1 MNGTATLGGS
11 AREGWTVL
19 SPTITKK
26 IDDVFNFGTD
36 LMIGIATDI
45 IKREAFHGGM
55 TYVMQEKSKEPQ
67 DFDADTEEWAE
78 HTMKKA
84 LDFYYKYGMCPVMR
98 PGQGH
103 AADPKNEAGK
113 SSSEKTESGAIA
125 EVVPEATSEAGISG
139 AAAGNDPNQKI
150 RRFIIPSTDAGHF
163 LARMTYDGQIEVGF
177 QLHRYAGSHH
187 PTSVTGRDVSPTPG
201 IHVYVWSGKTPV
213 PNSPTPFRSLVYR
226 LLPTQLNM
234 KELWKNDMDAS
245 YTNSRPSMILV
256 RPHNNSG
263 QATMDQET
271 ELAIFQDA
279 LSVAGPATM
288 QYQQASRNDD
298 EFTTRLQKQ
307 LRRMREMSGGGSRR
321 PGVDGRLVGA
331 QIIRYQNWE
340 QGNVFFAPSGMITT
354 APAMAQRETNITQ
367 RSEWWQ
373 RIVAQQFGVPM
384 QYLDRG
390 AGSNRPGASAN
401 LTSAQTD
408 ACALLR
414 KTVQE
419 ARNRMVRFFEAAHD
433 ALFRGEDTD
442 RLVSKIMKGQ
452 RKNKQRQE
460 TLREYEL
467 HLSGRPGIFQR
478 ATIERQQEEME
489 WDVKESRLRTVIN
502 RVFTMALERTS
513 LAMNSSMI
521 ARLARQELEQDQN
534 QVGRLKGKVLP
545 AQRRFQIKWRQPILV
560 DMVML
565 NWMSDKGFM
574 HDDAMREIVF
584 REYGLPED
592 LPSGTI
598 IEERLAIIALKY
610 APKETGANGTSSSKS
625 KTSVSNTSKSQSKK
639 ISSGTSASSKG
650 KSSSSSSK
658 SASEPKKKKQK
669 TKK

>member
-11 AREGWTVL
+11 SREGWTVL
-19 SPTITKK
+19 SPTITKE
-26 IDDVFNFGTD
+26 IDNVYNFSTD
-36 LMIGIATDI
+36 LIIGIATDI

-55 TYVMQEKSKEPQ
+55 TYVMHEKSKEPQ
-67 DFDADTEEWAE
+67 EFDADTEEWAE
-78 HTMKKA
+78 HIMKKA

-103 AADPKNEAGK
+103 VADPKNQKGE
-113 SSSEKTESGAIA
+113 STTPEKTESGAVA
-125 EVVPEATSEAGISG
+125 EGLPEATSEAGISG
-139 AAAGNDPNQKI
+139 AGGNNSSKEV
-150 RRFIIPSTDAGHF
+150 RRFIIPSTDAGPF

-187 PTSVTGRDVSPTPG
+187 PTSVFGRDVAPTPG

-245 YTNSRPSMILV
+245 HTNSRPSLILV
-256 RPHNNSG
+256 RPHNGSG

-271 ELAIFQDA
+271 ELAVYADA
-279 LSVAGPATM
+279 LSVGGPATM
-288 QYQQASRNDD
+288 QYQQASRNDA

-307 LRRMREMSGGGSRR
+307 LRRMREMSGGGSSS
-321 PGVDGRLVGA
+321 PGVDSRLVGS

-340 QGNVFFAPSGMITT
+340 RGNVFFVPSGMAT
-354 APAMAQRETNITQ
+354 ATPAMAQRETNITQ

-390 AGSNRPGASAN
+390 TGSNRPNSSASLA
-401 LTSAQTD
+401 SGQTD

-433 ALFRGEDTD
+433 VLFRGEETD

-452 RKNKQRQE
+452 RRNDKRQKN
-460 TLREYEL
+460 LLEYEL
-467 HLSGRPGIFQR
+467 HLSGRPKILQQ
-478 ATIERQQEEME
+478 AMTQRQQEEMK
-489 WDVKESRLRTVIN
+489 WDAKESRLRTVIN
-502 RVFTMALERTS
+502 RVFNMALERTS
-513 LAMNSSMI
+513 LALNSSMI
-521 ARLARQELEQDQN
+521 ARVARQELEQDQN

-545 AQRRFQIKWRQPILV
+545 SQRRLQIKWRQPILV
-560 DMVML
+560 DVVMM
-565 NWMSDKGFM
+565 NWISDKGFM
-574 HDDAMREIVF
+574 HDDSMREIVF
-584 REYGLPED
+584 REFGLPDD
-592 LPSGTI
+592 LPRGTS
-598 IEERLAIIALKY
+598 IEERLAILALKY
-610 APKETGANGTSSSKS
+610 APKETGCATSGSS
-625 KTSVSNTSKSQSKK
+625 KTSVKNTSQSQSKK
-639 ISSGTSASSKG
+639 ISSGTSAT
-650 KSSSSSSK
+650 SSSSK
-658 SASEPKKKKQK
+658 SAAEPKKKKQK

>member
-11 AREGWTVL
+11 SREGWTVL

-26 IDDVFNFGTD
+26 IDDVYNFGTD

-55 TYVMQEKSKEPQ
+55 TYVMHEKSKEPQ
-67 DFDADTEEWAE
+67 DFDADTEEWVE

-103 AADPKNEAGK
+103 VADPKNQKGK
-113 SSSEKTESGAIA
+113 SSEKTESGAVA

-139 AAAGNDPNQKI
+139 AGGSGGNSPKKV

-340 QGNVFFAPSGMITT
+340 QGNVFFAPSGMTT
-354 APAMAQRETNITQ
+354 ASPAMAQRETNITQ

-433 ALFRGEDTD
+433 VLFRGEDTD
-442 RLVSKIMKGQ
+442 RLVSKIMKGRRQ
-452 RKNKQRQE
+452 NSKRQE

-467 HLSGRPGIFQR
+467 HLSGRPGIFQQ
-478 ATIERQQEEME
+478 ATIKRQQEEMK
-489 WDVKESRLRTVIN
+489 WDAKESRLRTVIN

-513 LAMNSSMI
+513 LALNSSMI
-521 ARLARQELEQDQN
+521 ARVARQELEQDQTK
-534 QVGRLKGKVLP
+534 VGRLMSQVLP

-560 DMVML
+560 DVVML

-584 REYGLPED
+584 REFGLPED
-592 LPSGTI
+592 LPRGTS

-610 APKETGANGTSSSKS
+610 APKETGCNGASKS
-625 KTSVSNTSKSQSKK
+625 KTSVSNTSQSQSKK
-639 ISSGTSASSKG
+639 ISSGTSATTT
-650 KSSSSSSK
+650 SK
-658 SASEPKKKKQK
+658 SQSSSEPKKKKQK